1 MESNAEL
8 QRLEEFVDKL
18 LTRYNQLKA
27 DYHNLQNTLQERDNE
42 IVDLK
47 SNIEDLSTE
56 RTEVGSRVA
65 GLIGRIEQWEDD
77 QGPGEVAE
85 TVNEGGVQ
93 GALFEDETEH
103 Q

>member
-18 LTRYNQLKA
+18 LNRYNQLKA
-27 DYHNLQNTLQERDNE
+27 DHHNLQNTLQERDNE
-42 IVDLK
+42 VVELK
-47 SNIEDLSTE
+47 NNINGLSSE

-77 QGPGEVAE
+77 HGQEGDADHED
-85 TVNEGGVQ
+85 EGGVQ
-93 GALFEDETEH
+93 GELFEDEAE
-103 Q
+103 QQ